1 MAKQSALERATKKL
15 IKKSG
20 ITKATGLDTVA
31 KIKREMSR
39 KHTAAGIIGLDRV
52 LKELQDINKK
62 AEMVCQRTVSDVAT
76 RAPGWIAQGAADR
89 YAIKKNSIT
98 GQKVGNVDVKTTATN
113 GGAYHGFRATITY
126 TGRRLTPARFTMKPA
141 APPPGRAGYTLKAEI
156 RKGQSKQLGKVKKLT
171 RKQWYNIGRNFT
183 HQGTRN
189 SPVSPW
195 MLQPTGNKRADG
207 IPYIPFQRVKQPG
220 NMTEVMRT
228 ISLPQMVTQGK
239 NGPMHPEVEKHV
251 MEGLEKRLENHLKL
265 LK

>member
-1 MAKQSALERATKKL
+1 MASSYVKDFKRAKNL
-15 IKKSG
+15 AKS
-20 ITKATGLDTVA
+20 
-31 KIKREMSR
+31 IKRDIKNAPKNLAKS
-39 KHTAAGIIGLDRV
+39 AGIRGFDDVIAE
-52 LKELQDINKK
+52 LKAIEKNAQT
-62 AEMVCQRTVSDVAT
+62 VCKRTVSDVAT
-76 RAPGWIAQGAADR
+76 RAPGWIAQGVVDR

-98 GQKVGNVDVKTTATN
+98 GQKVGSVDVKTTATN
-113 GGAYHGFRATITY
+113 GVAYHGFRATITY